1 MTANA
6 MAKVDGSTRAA
17 ILLMTIGERL
27 AAEVLRHLNPKEV
40 QKIGLAMAGLQG
52 VSRQEV
58 ATTLEEFLKQ
68 VLSRTPLG
76 IGTEDYLRKTLNGAL
91 GKDKAQNLIGRIMA
105 GERLSGLEALR
116 WMDPPAIARL
126 VRNEHPQIVAIVLA
140 HLDPDQS
147 AEVLSLFPESQ
158 RADLVMRVANLES
171 VPPSALTELDAI
183 LDQKVTDNQSIQSS
197 RIGGLTTAVNL
208 LNLLDR
214 SMGTEIM
221 DSIKEQDPDLAVAL
235 DEALFT
241 FEDLADTSDRG
252 IQTLLKE
259 ISNNVLV
266 TALKGSDDAIKEKI
280 FKNMSKRAA
289 LLLRDDL
296 EGTGPVRLSEVEHAQ
311 KEIIAIARKLAEAG
325 ELALGKGDD
334 YV

>member
-27 AAEVLRHLNPKEV
+27 AAEVLRYLNPKEV

-58 ATTLEEFLKQ
+58 TTTLEEFLKQ

-76 IGTEDYLRKTLNGAL
+76 IGTEEYLRKTLSGAL

-183 LDQKVTDNQSIQSS
+183 LDQKVTDNPSIQSS
-197 RIGGLTTAVNL
+197 RIGGLPTAVNL

-259 ISNNVLV
+259 ISNTVLV

-296 EGTGPVRLSEVEHAQ
+296 EGTGPVRLSEVENAQ

-325 ELALGKGDD
+325 ELALGQGDD

>member
-76 IGTEDYLRKTLNGAL
+76 IGTEDYLRKTLTGAL

-183 LDQKVTDNQSIQSS
+183 LDQKVTDNPSIQSS